1 MIAASPRRYEIYF
14 ADLDPAMGGEKRKVR
29 PVVIVSRSGLNR
41 RLDTVVVCP
50 ITTMLHPGWP
60 SRYRIRC
67 AGRIS
72 EIAVDQI
79 RSISKQRLRNRI
91 DRLSSRDSHELRGIV
106 TEMYGQ
112 PIRQESRME

>member
-1 MIAASPRRYEIYF
+1 MADLPRRYEIYF
-14 ADLDPAMGGEKRKVR
+14 ADLDPTVGGEMRKVR
-29 PVVIVSRSGLNR
+29 PVVIVSQSELNR

-60 SRYRIRC
+60 SRLRIRC
-67 AGRIS
+67 AGRVS

-79 RSISKQRLRNRI
+79 RGISKQRLRNQI
-91 DRLSSRDSHELRGIV
+91 DRLSARDSDELRGII

-112 PIRQESRME
+112 PYRRASRSE

>member
-1 MIAASPRRYEIYF
+1 MATLPRRYEIYF
-14 ADLDPAMGGEKRKVR
+14 ADLNPTVGGEISKVR
-29 PVVIVSRSGLNR
+29 PVVIVSQTALNR

-50 ITTMLHPGWP
+50 ITSVFRPGWE
-60 SRYRIRC
+60 SRLPIRC
-67 AGRIS
+67 AGRDG

-91 DRLSSRDSHELRGIV
+91 DRLSARDSHELRNMI

-112 PIRQESRME
+112 SHRSMSRSR